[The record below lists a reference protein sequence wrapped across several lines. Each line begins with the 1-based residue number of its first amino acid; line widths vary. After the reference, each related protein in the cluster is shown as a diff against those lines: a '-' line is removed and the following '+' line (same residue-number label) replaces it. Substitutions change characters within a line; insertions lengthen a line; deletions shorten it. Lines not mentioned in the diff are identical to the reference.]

1 MKSYIPFVALI
12 VLLGVGAVAIAVQV
26 NETIPAEEAV
36 VVLESGEGPWRLF
49 ESEHGLFFDNQQ
61 SAQVWRYLDTEGAFL
76 TVEIEVEVEEDVTT
90 SSASNP
96 GSPDK

>member
-1 MKSYIPFVALI
+1 MKPYIPFVALV
-12 VLLGVGAVAIAVQV
+12 VLLGVAAVAVAVHEEEVIQ
-26 NETIPAEEAV
+26 PEEAV
-36 VVLESGEGPWRLF
+36 VVLGSGEGPWRLF
-49 ESEHGLFFDNQQ
+49 ESEHGLFFYNQQ

-76 TVEIEVEVEEDVTT
+76 TVEIEEDVTA

>member
-12 VLLGVGAVAIAVQV
+12 VLLGVGAVAVAVHEK
-26 NETIPAEEAV
+26 ETIPAEEAV
-36 VVLESGEGPWRLF
+36 VVLDPGEGPWRLF
-49 ESEHGLFFDNQQ
+49 ESEHGLFFYNQQ
-61 SAQVWRYLDTEGAFL
+61 SAQVWRFHDTEGAFL
-76 TVEIEVEVEEDVTT
+76 TIEIEEDVTT